1 MGSEVQEEP
10 FTEPEMSDDPFGGED
25 MSGEDMGDDKPFD
38 DEPFD
43 AGVEASEEESP
54 EKYIQQ
60 LSGKLGQSLRKHAET
75 TGQPDFDLEKFA
87 INSVLSATNSG
98 QMDQEDQTD
107 IINKVKSSSTDGG
120 GEGAG
125 DMAGEDDGAIDGA
138 IDGGNDNMNG
148 EVPVPGDE
156 EEFMEES
163 HNPNPMGQTVFA
175 DASLGV
181 ENDGME
187 ENKYL
192 NLENQNKSRIFASNI
207 KEMVRESLRLDS
219 SPGVSEPI
227 TKPTTKPAVKPS
239 RRGKPWTIVPEG
251 IPDPEPKAEGKDL
264 EYIDSTRFS
273 GQDGKEEVVIK
284 FRING
289 EGKEILFSNS
299 EELVQKPED
308 FHEPWVYQFVSDVV
322 DGKRYAVDVDFD
334 GHPLQNL
341 ELLGFSEQVPT
352 IIEIGNE

>member
-10 FTEPEMSDDPFGGED
+10 FPEPEMSDDPFGGED
-25 MSGEDMGDDKPFD
+25 MSGEDMGGDKPFD

-60 LSGKLGQSLRKHAET
+60 LSGKLGQSLRKYTET
-75 TGQPDFDLEKFA
+75 VGEPDYDLEKFA

-98 QMDQEDQTD
+98 SMDQEDQTD
-107 IINKVKSSSTDGG
+107 IINKVKSSSTNGG

-125 DMAGEDDGAIDGA
+125 DMAGDMAGEEAIDSS
-138 IDGGNDNMNG
+138 NDNMDG
-148 EVPVPGDE
+148 GVPVPADE
-156 EEFMEES
+156 EEFMEEG
-163 HNPNPMGQTVFA
+163 HNPNYLGKTVFE
-175 DASLGV
+175 DPSLGV
-181 ENDGME
+181 EDGGME

-207 KEMVRESLRLDS
+207 KDMVRESLRLDS
-219 SPGVSEPI
+219 SPAEPI

-239 RRGKPWTIVPEG
+239 RRSKPWTIVPEG
-251 IPDPEPKAEGKDL
+251 IPDPEPKAEGKEL

-273 GQDGKEEVVIK
+273 GQDEKEEVVIK
-284 FRING
+284 FRVNG
-289 EGKEILFSNS
+289 EAKEVLFSNS
-299 EELVQKPED
+299 NEIVQKPED
-308 FHEPWVYQFVSDVV
+308 YNEPWVYQFVSDIV
-322 DGKRYAVDVDFD
+322 DGKRYAVDVDFY

-341 ELLGFSEQVPT
+341 ELLGFSESEPT
-352 IIEIGNE
+352 ITELGNE